1 MSGVALPGDDAPLPP
16 PSTAALPR
24 ALDAV
29 YLASIWVAGAAI
41 LMMSAIIPWG
51 VFMRY
56 VVGAGSQWPEP
67 IAILLMMV
75 FSFIGAAAAY
85 RAGSHIAVSIVTDL
99 LPRPLKRFAEVL
111 SDALMVLSCAFVIW
125 YGGRLSLGTMGQSV
139 AELPWL
145 PVGVTYLSLPVGAA
159 ITLLFVVERMLY
171 GSQAQRPIVR
181 YELPRAERQEGAD

>member
-1 MSGVALPGDDAPLPP
+1 VSGPALPGDDAPLPP
-16 PSTAALPR
+16 PSQAALPR
-24 ALDAV
+24 ALDAL

-41 LMMSAIIPWG
+41 LVMSAIIPWG

-85 RAGSHIAVSIVTDL
+85 RAGSHIAVSLITDL
-99 LPRPLKRFAEVL
+99 LPGPLRRIAAFL
-111 SDALMVLSCAFVIW
+111 SDALMMLICAFVIW
-125 YGGRLSLGTMGQSV
+125 YGGRLSLSTMGQSV

-145 PVGVTYLSLPVGAA
+145 PVGVTYLSLPIGAA
-159 ITLLFVVERMLY
+159 ITLLFVAERMLY

-181 YELPRAERQEGAD
+181 YELPRAERREGVD